1 MPSKFSYG
9 VLRTLCVLA
18 ALLGIV
24 AAAAADADKPIA
36 TLYTHFAGRKCHCGS
51 KKQTILVGEAG
62 AGNCYFLPNDTKTLS
77 AEVEGDW
84 NVFIFERKDC
94 LDRGGWIFPQP
105 AHNASV
111 CHYDLGNATQ
121 LYYAVLKPDQNKY
134 DIGGLHAKLD
144 QRCHKFHL

>member
-24 AAAAADADKPIA
+24 AAAAAEADKPIA

-51 KKQTILVGEAG
+51 TKQTILVGEAG

-84 NVFIFERKDC
+84 NGTLPRYIPNRPGPGRWLVD
-94 LDRGGWIFPQP
+94 
-105 AHNASV
+105 SV
-111 CHYDLGNATQ
+111 M
-121 LYYAVLKPDQNKY
+121 
-134 DIGGLHAKLD
+134 
-144 QRCHKFHL
+144 